1 MRLMDWHI
9 ACRLGLYAI
18 GIQLALSQM
27 VVLLNTLVIL
37 RPILGGALPSSVF
50 WDAYVG
56 AMPNVFYLVL
66 PLSAAFALAL
76 GYIHYARDRMFVVL
90 FGACHSHWRLAAPG
104 LAVAAGMAIAG
115 ALVAN
120 VLAPL
125 GANRLEDAKHLIRA
139 ELPHRLLPE
148 RQFVDL
154 VPSRL
159 TMFFKEWREP
169 DVVSQISLY
178 DRRDEAEHRV
188 IDAQAARFVRDGRS
202 LSIVLGAGT
211 LHTFDV
217 ASGRAR
223 KIEFSNFT
231 LAHSLDFNPELARR
245 PWPLFYVQSTA
256 WLAWPPAEIRANASW
271 HRRSQA
277 ELHKRIATPFFAL
290 SYALIVIGLVFL
302 IDRTGRSGSA
312 LLFVLPV
319 ALSCVHVALIVLFE
333 TGVRAGPAR
342 VAFAYFLLALL
353 AAGGAAL
360 IQSQQS
366 NFLPGFASRVNA
378 FIRRRTAIASYDG
391 R

>member
-50 WDAYVG
+50 WDAYLG

-223 KIEFSNFT
+223 KSSSVTSPSRTRSISTRSSRAGHGLFSTFRARHGSPGRRPRSAPT
-231 LAHSLDFNPELARR
+231 LHGTGARR
-245 PWPLFYVQSTA
+245 RNCTNGSP
-256 WLAWPPAEIRANASW
+256 
-271 HRRSQA
+271 RRFS
-277 ELHKRIATPFFAL
+277 RSAT
-290 SYALIVIGLVFL
+290 
-302 IDRTGRSGSA
+302 R
-312 LLFVLPV
+312 
-319 ALSCVHVALIVLFE
+319 
-333 TGVRAGPAR
+333 
-342 VAFAYFLLALL
+342 
-353 AAGGAAL
+353 
-360 IQSQQS
+360 
-366 NFLPGFASRVNA
+366 
-378 FIRRRTAIASYDG
+378 
-391 R
+391 